1 MIFIVDILEVFIFD
15 KYENGNFYDFILK
28 VL

>member
-15 KYENGNFYDFILK
+15 KYENDNFYDFILK